1 MNMHKEKN
9 NLISKYHQG
18 EASEEEIKTIFD
30 WVDSAAENRKEFI
43 AYKKVRVLLAVSTGK
58 NNTDF
63 KEVQLKIREIKNK
76 KWRLKAFKYAAV
88 LVFGL
93 FIATVFVN
101 QFSSEQGTEIILEMS
116 NGTKKIIALDVNQSI
131 INGEGVLLGIQ
142 REGKISYNDNTING
156 SEELV
161 YNTLYVPYAKRF
173 HLVFSD
179 GSSVHLN
186 AGTTIRFPVKFLK
199 GQPREVF
206 LDGEAFFD
214 IIKDEKQ
221 AFIVQANRLRTKVY
235 GTKFNVN
242 SYRNNDLDQIVLQE
256 GSVGVK
262 SNGEQTKTSAEIL
275 LKPNEIAILD
285 KTNLLYKQ
293 KVDIKSHIAWVK
305 GVFMFKNERFEDIF
319 KKLER
324 HYDVSIQI
332 NQPALNDSRYTG
344 TFDIETIAEVL
355 KTFSQLKGFS
365 YEIDNKKITIN
376 P

>member
-43 AYKKVRVLLAVSTGK
+43 AYKKVRVLLAVSTAK

-285 KTNLLYKQ
+285 KTDLLYKQ

-355 KTFSQLKGFS
+355 KTFSKLKGFS
-365 YEIDNKKITIN
+365 YEIDNKEITIN

>member
-18 EASEEEIKTIFD
+18 EASEEEIKTLFD

-43 AYKKVRVLLAVSTGK
+43 AYKKVRVLLAVSTAK

-242 SYRNNDLDQIVLQE
+242 SYRNNDLDQIVLQA

-285 KTNLLYKQ
+285 KTDLLYKQ

>member
-1 MNMHKEKN
+1 MHKEKN

-18 EASEEEIKTIFD
+18 EASEEEIKTLFD

-262 SNGEQTKTSAEIL
+262 SNGQQIKTNTEIL
-275 LKPNEIAILD
+275 LKPNEIAISY
-285 KTNLLYKQ
+285 KTDLLYKQ

-355 KTFSQLKGFS
+355 KTFSKLKGFS
-365 YEIDNKKITIN
+365 YEIDNKEITIN

>member
-1 MNMHKEKN
+1 MHKEEN
-9 NLISKYHQG
+9 NLILRYLQG
-18 EASEEEIKTIFD
+18 EATEEEIKTLFD
-30 WVDSAAENRKEFI
+30 WVDSAAKNREEFI
-43 AYKKVRVLLAVSTGK
+43 TYKKVWALSAISTDE
-58 NNTDF
+58 NINDF
-63 KEVQLKIREIKNK
+63 KKIQFKIKAIQNKKIRSISY
-76 KWRLKAFKYAAV
+76 RYAAV

-93 FIATVFVN
+93 FIASVFVY
-101 QFSSEQGTEIILEMS
+101 QFSLEESPNILLELS
-116 NGTKKIIALDVNQSI
+116 NGSKKIISLDKNQDI
-131 INGEGVLLGIQ
+131 FNREGELLGIQ
-142 REGKISYNDNTING
+142 REGTISYEDITDNG
-156 SEELV
+156 SAELV
-161 YNTLYVPYAKRF
+161 FNTLSVPYAKRL

-179 GSSVHLN
+179 GSSVFLN
-186 AGTTIRFPVKFLK
+186 AGTTIKFPVKFLK

-206 LDGEAFFD
+206 LNGEAFFD
-214 IIKDEKQ
+214 IVKDKKH
-221 AFIVQANRLRTKVY
+221 AFIVQSNRLRTKVY

-242 SYRNNDLDQIVLQE
+242 SYRNNELDQIVLQE

-262 SNGEQTKTSAEIL
+262 SNGEQIKTNTEIL

-285 KTNLLYKQ
+285 KTDLLYKQ

-365 YEIDNKKITIN
+365 YEINNKEITIN

>member
-1 MNMHKEKN
+1 MHKEEN
-9 NLISKYHQG
+9 NLILRYLQG
-18 EASEEEIKTIFD
+18 EATEEEIKTLFD
-30 WVDSAAENRKEFI
+30 WVDSAAKNREEFI
-43 AYKKVRVLLAVSTGK
+43 TYKKVWALSAISK
-58 NNTDF
+58 DENSNDF
-63 KEVQLKIREIKNK
+63 KKIQFKIKAIQNKKIRSISY
-76 KWRLKAFKYAAV
+76 RYAAV

-93 FIATVFVN
+93 FIASVFVY
-101 QFSSEQGTEIILEMS
+101 QFSLEESPNILLELS
-116 NGTKKIIALDVNQSI
+116 NGSEKIISLDKNQDI
-131 INGEGVLLGIQ
+131 FNRDGELLGIQ
-142 REGKISYNDNTING
+142 REGTISYEGITDNG
-156 SEELV
+156 SAELV
-161 YNTLYVPYAKRF
+161 FNTLSVPYAKRL

-179 GSSVHLN
+179 GSSVFLN
-186 AGTTIRFPVKFLK
+186 AGTTIKFPVKFLK

-206 LDGEAFFD
+206 LNGEAFFD
-214 IIKDEKQ
+214 IVKDKKH
-221 AFIVQANRLRTKVY
+221 AFIVQSNRLRTKVY

-242 SYRNNDLDQIVLQE
+242 SYRNNELDQIVLQE

-262 SNGEQTKTSAEIL
+262 SNGQQIKTNTEIL
-275 LKPNEIAILD
+275 LKPNEIAISY
-285 KTNLLYKQ
+285 KTDLLYKQ

>member
-18 EASEEEIKTIFD
+18 EASEEEIKTLFD

-262 SNGEQTKTSAEIL
+262 SNGQQIKTNTEIL
-275 LKPNEIAILD
+275 LKPNESARSY
-285 KTNLLYKQ
+285 KTDLLYKQ

>member
-1 MNMHKEKN
+1 MHKEEN
-9 NLISKYHQG
+9 NLILRYLQG
-18 EASEEEIKTIFD
+18 EATEEEIKTLFD
-30 WVDSAAENRKEFI
+30 WVDSAAKNREEFI
-43 AYKKVRVLLAVSTGK
+43 TYKKVWALSAISK
-58 NNTDF
+58 DENSNDF
-63 KEVQLKIREIKNK
+63 KKIQFKIKAIQNKKIRSISY
-76 KWRLKAFKYAAV
+76 RYAAV

-93 FIATVFVN
+93 FIASVFVY
-101 QFSSEQGTEIILEMS
+101 QFSLEESPNILLELS
-116 NGTKKIIALDVNQSI
+116 NGSEKIISLDKNQDI
-131 INGEGVLLGIQ
+131 FNRDGELLGIQ
-142 REGKISYNDNTING
+142 REGTISYEGITDNG
-156 SEELV
+156 SAELV
-161 YNTLYVPYAKRF
+161 FNTLSVPYAKRL

-179 GSSVHLN
+179 GSSVFLN
-186 AGTTIRFPVKFLK
+186 AGTTIKFPVKFLK

-206 LDGEAFFD
+206 LNGEAFFD
-214 IIKDEKQ
+214 IVKDKKH
-221 AFIVQANRLRTKVY
+221 AFIVQSNRLRTKVY

-242 SYRNNDLDQIVLQE
+242 SYRNNELDQIVLQE

-262 SNGEQTKTSAEIL
+262 SNGEQIKTNTEIL

-285 KTNLLYKQ
+285 KTDLLYKQ

>member
-18 EASEEEIKTIFD
+18 EASEEEIKTLFD

-43 AYKKVRVLLAVSTGK
+43 AYKKVRVLLAVSTAK

-262 SNGEQTKTSAEIL
+262 SNGQQIKTNTEIL
-275 LKPNEIAILD
+275 LKPNEIAISY
-285 KTNLLYKQ
+285 KTDLLYKQ

>member
-30 WVDSAAENRKEFI
+30 WVDSAVENRKEFI

-262 SNGEQTKTSAEIL
+262 SNGQQIKTNTEIL
-275 LKPNEIAILD
+275 LKPNEIAISY
-285 KTNLLYKQ
+285 KTDLLYKQ

>member
-1 MNMHKEKN
+1 MHKEEN
-9 NLISKYHQG
+9 NLISKYLQG
-18 EASEEEIKTIFD
+18 EATEEEIKTLFD
-30 WVDSAAENRKEFI
+30 WVDSAAKNREEFI
-43 AYKKVRVLLAVSTGK
+43 TYKKVWALSAVSK
-58 NNTDF
+58 DENSNDF
-63 KEVQLKIREIKNK
+63 KKLQFKIKAIQNK
-76 KWRLKAFKYAAV
+76 KLRSISYRYAAI

-93 FIATVFVN
+93 FIASVFVY
-101 QFSSEQGTEIILEMS
+101 QFSLKENSEILLELS
-116 NGTKKIIALDVNQSI
+116 NGSKKIISLDENQDIVNRE
-131 INGEGVLLGIQ
+131 GELLGIQ
-142 REGKISYNDNTING
+142 REGTISYEDIVDNG
-156 SEELV
+156 SAELV
-161 YNTLYVPYAKRF
+161 FNTLSVPYAKRL
-173 HLVFSD
+173 HLIFSD
-179 GSSVHLN
+179 GSSVFLN
-186 AGTTIRFPVKFLK
+186 AGTTIKFPIKFLK

-214 IIKDEKQ
+214 IVKDEKH

-285 KTNLLYKQ
+285 KTDLLYKQ

-355 KTFSQLKGFS
+355 KTFSKLKGFS
-365 YEIDNKKITIN
+365 YEIDNKEITIN

>member
-1 MNMHKEKN
+1 MHKEEN
-9 NLISKYHQG
+9 NLILRYLQG
-18 EASEEEIKTIFD
+18 EATEEEIKTLFD
-30 WVDSAAENRKEFI
+30 WVDSAAKNREEFI
-43 AYKKVRVLLAVSTGK
+43 TYKKVWALSAISTDENINDIK
-58 NNTDF
+58 KLQF
-63 KEVQLKIREIKNK
+63 KIKAIQNKKIRSISY
-76 KWRLKAFKYAAV
+76 RYAAV

-93 FIATVFVN
+93 FIASVFVY
-101 QFSSEQGTEIILEMS
+101 QFSLEESPNILLELS
-116 NGTKKIIALDVNQSI
+116 TGSKKIISLDKNQDI
-131 INGEGVLLGIQ
+131 FNREGELLGIQ
-142 REGKISYNDNTING
+142 REGTISYKDITDNG
-156 SEELV
+156 SAELV
-161 YNTLYVPYAKRF
+161 FNTLSVPYAKRL

-179 GSSVHLN
+179 GSSVFLN
-186 AGTTIRFPVKFLK
+186 AGTTIKFPVKFLK

-206 LDGEAFFD
+206 LNGEAFFD
-214 IIKDEKQ
+214 IVKDKKH
-221 AFIVQANRLRTKVY
+221 AFIVQSNRLRTKVY

-242 SYRNNDLDQIVLQE
+242 SYRNNELDQIVLQE

-262 SNGEQTKTSAEIL
+262 SNGEQIKTNTEIL

-285 KTNLLYKQ
+285 KTDLLYKQ

-344 TFDIETIAEVL
+344 TFDIETIAEVI
-355 KTFSQLKGFS
+355 KIFSQLKGFS
-365 YEIDNKKITIN
+365 YEIDNKEITIN

>member
-1 MNMHKEKN
+1 MHKEEN
-9 NLISKYHQG
+9 NLISRYLQG
-18 EASEEEIKTIFD
+18 EATEEEIKTLFD
-30 WVDSAAENRKEFI
+30 WVDSAAKNREEFI
-43 AYKKVRVLLAVSTGK
+43 TYKKVWALSAVSK
-58 NNTDF
+58 DENSNDF
-63 KEVQLKIREIKNK
+63 KKLQFKIKAIQNK
-76 KWRLKAFKYAAV
+76 KLRAISYRYAAI

-93 FIATVFVN
+93 FIASVFVY
-101 QFSSEQGTEIILEMS
+101 QFSLKENSEILLELS
-116 NGTKKIIALDVNQSI
+116 NGSKKIISLDENQDIVNRE
-131 INGEGVLLGIQ
+131 GELLGIQ
-142 REGKISYNDNTING
+142 REGTISYEDIADNG
-156 SEELV
+156 SAELV
-161 YNTLYVPYAKRF
+161 FNTLSVPYAKRL

-179 GSSVHLN
+179 GSSVFLN
-186 AGTTIRFPVKFLK
+186 AGTTIKFPIKFLK

-214 IIKDEKQ
+214 IVKDEKH

-242 SYRNNDLDQIVLQE
+242 SYRNNDLDQIVLQA

-285 KTNLLYKQ
+285 KTDLLYKQ

-355 KTFSQLKGFS
+355 KTFSKLKGFS
-365 YEIDNKKITIN
+365 YEIDNKEITIN

>member
-1 MNMHKEKN
+1 MHKEEN
-9 NLISKYHQG
+9 NLISRYLQG
-18 EASEEEIKTIFD
+18 EATEEEIKTLFD
-30 WVDSAAENRKEFI
+30 WVDSAAKNREEFI
-43 AYKKVRVLLAVSTGK
+43 TYKKVWALSAVSK
-58 NNTDF
+58 DENSNDF
-63 KEVQLKIREIKNK
+63 KKLQFKIKAIQNK
-76 KWRLKAFKYAAV
+76 KLRSISYRYAAI

-93 FIATVFVN
+93 FIASVFVY
-101 QFSSEQGTEIILEMS
+101 QFSLKENSEILLELS
-116 NGTKKIIALDVNQSI
+116 NGSKKIISLDENQDIVNRE
-131 INGEGVLLGIQ
+131 GELLGIQ
-142 REGKISYNDNTING
+142 REGTISYEDIADNG
-156 SEELV
+156 SAELV
-161 YNTLYVPYAKRF
+161 FNTLSVPYAKRL

-179 GSSVHLN
+179 GSSVFLN
-186 AGTTIRFPVKFLK
+186 AGTTIKFPIKFLK

-214 IIKDEKQ
+214 IVKDEKH

-242 SYRNNDLDQIVLQE
+242 SYRNNDLDQIVLQA

-285 KTNLLYKQ
+285 KTDLLYKQ

-355 KTFSQLKGFS
+355 KTFSKLKGFS
-365 YEIDNKKITIN
+365 YEIDNKEITIN

>member
-18 EASEEEIKTIFD
+18 EASEEEIKTLFD

-43 AYKKVRVLLAVSTGK
+43 AYKKVRLLLAVSTAK

-262 SNGEQTKTSAEIL
+262 SNGQQIKTNTEIL
-275 LKPNEIAILD
+275 LKPNEIAISY
-285 KTNLLYKQ
+285 KTDLLYKQ

>member
-1 MNMHKEKN
+1 MHKEEN
-9 NLISKYHQG
+9 NLILRYLQG
-18 EASEEEIKTIFD
+18 EATEEEIKTLFD
-30 WVDSAAENRKEFI
+30 WVDSAAKNREEFI
-43 AYKKVRVLLAVSTGK
+43 TYKKVWALSAISTDE
-58 NNTDF
+58 NTNDF
-63 KEVQLKIREIKNK
+63 KKIQFKIKAIQNKKIRSISY
-76 KWRLKAFKYAAV
+76 RYAAV

-93 FIATVFVN
+93 FIASVFVY
-101 QFSSEQGTEIILEMS
+101 QFSLEESPKILLELS
-116 NGTKKIIALDVNQSI
+116 TGSKKIISLDKNQDI
-131 INGEGVLLGIQ
+131 FNREGELLGIQ
-142 REGKISYNDNTING
+142 REGTISYEDITDNG
-156 SEELV
+156 SAELV
-161 YNTLYVPYAKRF
+161 FNTLSVPYAKRL

-179 GSSVHLN
+179 GSSVFLN
-186 AGTTIRFPVKFLK
+186 AGTTIKFPVKFLK

-206 LDGEAFFD
+206 LNGEAFFD
-214 IIKDEKQ
+214 IVKDKKH
-221 AFIVQANRLRTKVY
+221 AFIVQSNRLRTKVY

-242 SYRNNDLDQIVLQE
+242 SYRNNELDQIVLQE

-262 SNGEQTKTSAEIL
+262 SNGEQIKTNTEIL

-285 KTNLLYKQ
+285 KTDLLYKQ

-365 YEIDNKKITIN
+365 YEINNKEITIN

>member
-18 EASEEEIKTIFD
+18 EASEEEIKTLFD

-43 AYKKVRVLLAVSTGK
+43 AYKKVRVLLAVSTAK

-262 SNGEQTKTSAEIL
+262 SNGEQIKTSAEIL

>member
-1 MNMHKEKN
+1 MHKEEN
-9 NLISKYHQG
+9 NLISKYLQG
-18 EASEEEIKTIFD
+18 EATEEEIKTLFD
-30 WVDSAAENRKEFI
+30 WVDSAAKNREEFI
-43 AYKKVRVLLAVSTGK
+43 TYKKVWALSAVSK
-58 NNTDF
+58 DENSNDF
-63 KEVQLKIREIKNK
+63 KKLQFKIKAIQNK
-76 KWRLKAFKYAAV
+76 KLRSISYRYAAI

-93 FIATVFVN
+93 FIASVFVY
-101 QFSSEQGTEIILEMS
+101 QFSLKENSEILLELS
-116 NGTKKIIALDVNQSI
+116 NGSKKIISLDENQDIVNRE
-131 INGEGVLLGIQ
+131 GELLGIQ
-142 REGKISYNDNTING
+142 REGTISYEDIADNG
-156 SEELV
+156 SAELV
-161 YNTLYVPYAKRF
+161 FNTLSVPYAKRL
-173 HLVFSD
+173 HLIFSD
-179 GSSVHLN
+179 GSSVFLN
-186 AGTTIRFPVKFLK
+186 AGTTIKFPIKFLK

-214 IIKDEKQ
+214 IVKDEKH

-242 SYRNNDLDQIVLQE
+242 SYRNNDLDQIVLQA

-355 KTFSQLKGFS
+355 KTFSKLKGFS
-365 YEIDNKKITIN
+365 YEIDNKEITIN

>member
-18 EASEEEIKTIFD
+18 EASEEEIKTLFD

-262 SNGEQTKTSAEIL
+262 SNGQQIKTNTEIL
-275 LKPNEIAILD
+275 LKPNEIAISY
-285 KTNLLYKQ
+285 KTDLLYKQ

>member
-1 MNMHKEKN
+1 MHKEEN
-9 NLISKYHQG
+9 NLILRYLQG
-18 EASEEEIKTIFD
+18 EATEEEIKTLFD
-30 WVDSAAENRKEFI
+30 WVDSAAKNREEFI
-43 AYKKVRVLLAVSTGK
+43 TYKKVWALSAISTDENINDIK
-58 NNTDF
+58 KLQF
-63 KEVQLKIREIKNK
+63 KIKAIQNKKIRSISY
-76 KWRLKAFKYAAV
+76 RYAAV

-93 FIATVFVN
+93 FIASVFVY
-101 QFSSEQGTEIILEMS
+101 QFSLEESPKILLELS
-116 NGTKKIIALDVNQSI
+116 TGSKKIISLDKNQDI
-131 INGEGVLLGIQ
+131 FNREGELLGIQ
-142 REGKISYNDNTING
+142 REGTISYEDITDNG
-156 SEELV
+156 SAELV
-161 YNTLYVPYAKRF
+161 FNTLSVPYAKRL

-179 GSSVHLN
+179 GSSVFLN
-186 AGTTIRFPVKFLK
+186 AGTTIKFPVKFLK

-206 LDGEAFFD
+206 LNGEAFFD
-214 IIKDEKQ
+214 IVKDKKH
-221 AFIVQANRLRTKVY
+221 AFIVQSNRLRTKVY

-242 SYRNNDLDQIVLQE
+242 SYRNNELDQIVLQE

-262 SNGEQTKTSAEIL
+262 SNGEQIKTNTEIL

-285 KTNLLYKQ
+285 KTDLLYKQ

-365 YEIDNKKITIN
+365 YEINNKEITIN

>member
-1 MNMHKEKN
+1 MHKEEN
-9 NLISKYHQG
+9 NLILRYLQG
-18 EASEEEIKTIFD
+18 EATEEEIKTLFD
-30 WVDSAAENRKEFI
+30 WVDSAAKNREEFI
-43 AYKKVRVLLAVSTGK
+43 TYKKVWALSAISTDE
-58 NNTDF
+58 NINDF
-63 KEVQLKIREIKNK
+63 KKLQFKIKAIQNKKIRSISY
-76 KWRLKAFKYAAV
+76 RYAAV

-93 FIATVFVN
+93 FIASVFVY
-101 QFSSEQGTEIILEMS
+101 QFSLEESPKILLELS
-116 NGTKKIIALDVNQSI
+116 TGSKKIISLDKNQDI
-131 INGEGVLLGIQ
+131 FNREGELLGIQ
-142 REGKISYNDNTING
+142 REGTISYEDITDNG
-156 SEELV
+156 SAELV
-161 YNTLYVPYAKRF
+161 FNTLSVPYAKRL

-179 GSSVHLN
+179 GSSVFLN
-186 AGTTIRFPVKFLK
+186 AGTTIKFPVKFLK

-206 LDGEAFFD
+206 LNGEAFFD
-214 IIKDEKQ
+214 IVKDKKH
-221 AFIVQANRLRTKVY
+221 AFIVQSNRLRTKVY

-242 SYRNNDLDQIVLQE
+242 SYRNNELDQIVLQE

-262 SNGEQTKTSAEIL
+262 SNGEQIKTNTEIL

-285 KTNLLYKQ
+285 KTDLLYKQ

-365 YEIDNKKITIN
+365 YEIDNKEITIN

>member
-1 MNMHKEKN
+1 MHKEEN
-9 NLISKYHQG
+9 NLILRYLQG
-18 EASEEEIKTIFD
+18 EATEEEIKTLFD
-30 WVDSAAENRKEFI
+30 WVDSAAKNREEFI
-43 AYKKVRVLLAVSTGK
+43 TYKKVWALSAISTDE
-58 NNTDF
+58 NINDF
-63 KEVQLKIREIKNK
+63 KKIQFKIKAIQNKKIRSISY
-76 KWRLKAFKYAAV
+76 RYAAV

-93 FIATVFVN
+93 FIASVFVY
-101 QFSSEQGTEIILEMS
+101 QFSLEESPNILLELS
-116 NGTKKIIALDVNQSI
+116 NGSEKIISLDKNQDI
-131 INGEGVLLGIQ
+131 FNRDGELLGIQ
-142 REGKISYNDNTING
+142 REGTISYEGITDNG
-156 SEELV
+156 SAELV
-161 YNTLYVPYAKRF
+161 FNTLSVPYAKRL

-179 GSSVHLN
+179 GSSVFLN
-186 AGTTIRFPVKFLK
+186 AGTTIKFPVKFLK

-206 LDGEAFFD
+206 LNGEAFFD
-214 IIKDEKQ
+214 IVKDKKH
-221 AFIVQANRLRTKVY
+221 AFIVQSNRLRTKVY

-242 SYRNNDLDQIVLQE
+242 SYRNNELDQIVLQE

-262 SNGEQTKTSAEIL
+262 SNGEQIKTNTEIL

-285 KTNLLYKQ
+285 KTDLLYKQ

-365 YEIDNKKITIN
+365 YEINNKEITIN

>member
-1 MNMHKEKN
+1 MHKEEN
-9 NLISKYHQG
+9 NLILRYLQG
-18 EASEEEIKTIFD
+18 EATEEEIKTLFD
-30 WVDSAAENRKEFI
+30 WVDSAAKNREEFI
-43 AYKKVRVLLAVSTGK
+43 TYKKVWALSAISTDE
-58 NNTDF
+58 NINDF
-63 KEVQLKIREIKNK
+63 KKIQFKIKAIQNKKIRSISY
-76 KWRLKAFKYAAV
+76 RYAAV

-93 FIATVFVN
+93 FIASVFVY
-101 QFSSEQGTEIILEMS
+101 QFSLEESPNILLELS
-116 NGTKKIIALDVNQSI
+116 NGSKKIISLDKNQDI
-131 INGEGVLLGIQ
+131 FNRDGELLGIQ
-142 REGKISYNDNTING
+142 REGTISYEDITDNG
-156 SEELV
+156 SAELV
-161 YNTLYVPYAKRF
+161 FNTLSVPYAKRL

-179 GSSVHLN
+179 GSSVFLN
-186 AGTTIRFPVKFLK
+186 AGTTIKFPVKFLK

-206 LDGEAFFD
+206 LNGEAFFD
-214 IIKDEKQ
+214 IVKDKKH
-221 AFIVQANRLRTKVY
+221 AFIVQSNRLRTKVY

-242 SYRNNDLDQIVLQE
+242 SYRNNELDQIVLQE

-262 SNGEQTKTSAEIL
+262 SNGEQIKTNTEIL

-285 KTNLLYKQ
+285 KTDLLYKQ

-355 KTFSQLKGFS
+355 KTFSKLKGFS
-365 YEIDNKKITIN
+365 YEIDNKEITIN

>member
-1 MNMHKEKN
+1 MNMHKETN

-18 EASEEEIKTIFD
+18 EASEEEIKTLFA
-30 WVDSAAENRKEFI
+30 WVERAAENRKEFI

-262 SNGEQTKTSAEIL
+262 SNGQQIKTNTEIL
-275 LKPNEIAILD
+275 LKPNEIAISY
-285 KTNLLYKQ
+285 KTDLLYKQ

>member
-1 MNMHKEKN
+1 MHKEEN
-9 NLISKYHQG
+9 NLILRYLQG
-18 EASEEEIKTIFD
+18 EATEEEIKTLFD
-30 WVDSAAENRKEFI
+30 WVDSAAKNREEFI
-43 AYKKVRVLLAVSTGK
+43 TYKKVWALSAISTDE
-58 NNTDF
+58 NINDF
-63 KEVQLKIREIKNK
+63 KKIQFKIKAIQNKKIRSISY
-76 KWRLKAFKYAAV
+76 RYAAV

-93 FIATVFVN
+93 FIASVFVY
-101 QFSSEQGTEIILEMS
+101 QFSLEESPNILLELS
-116 NGTKKIIALDVNQSI
+116 NGSKKIISLDKNQDI
-131 INGEGVLLGIQ
+131 FNRDGELLGIQ
-142 REGKISYNDNTING
+142 REGTISYEDITDNG
-156 SEELV
+156 SAELV
-161 YNTLYVPYAKRF
+161 FNTLSVPYAKRL

-179 GSSVHLN
+179 GSSVFLN
-186 AGTTIRFPVKFLK
+186 AGTTIKFPVKFLK

-206 LDGEAFFD
+206 LNGEAFFD
-214 IIKDEKQ
+214 IVKDKKH
-221 AFIVQANRLRTKVY
+221 AFIVQSNRLRTKVY

-242 SYRNNDLDQIVLQE
+242 SYRNNELDQIVLQE

-262 SNGEQTKTSAEIL
+262 SNGEQIKTNTEIL

-285 KTNLLYKQ
+285 KTDLLYKQ

-365 YEIDNKKITIN
+365 YEINNKEITIN

>member
-1 MNMHKEKN
+1 MHKEEN
-9 NLISKYHQG
+9 NLILRYLQG
-18 EASEEEIKTIFD
+18 EATEEEIKTLFD
-30 WVDSAAENRKEFI
+30 WVDSAAKNREELI
-43 AYKKVRVLLAVSTGK
+43 AYKKVWALSAISTDE
-58 NNTDF
+58 NTNDLKKLQF
-63 KEVQLKIREIKNK
+63 KIKAIQNKKIRSISY
-76 KWRLKAFKYAAV
+76 RYAAV

-93 FIATVFVN
+93 FIASVFVY
-101 QFSSEQGTEIILEMS
+101 QFSLEESPKILLELS
-116 NGTKKIIALDVNQSI
+116 NGSKKIISLDKNQDI
-131 INGEGVLLGIQ
+131 FNRDGELLGIQ
-142 REGKISYNDNTING
+142 REGTISYEDITDNG
-156 SEELV
+156 SAELV
-161 YNTLYVPYAKRF
+161 FNTLSVPYAKRL

-179 GSSVHLN
+179 GSSVFLN
-186 AGTTIRFPVKFLK
+186 AGTTIKFPVKFLK
-199 GQPREVF
+199 GQPKVVF
-206 LDGEAFFD
+206 LNGEAFFD
-214 IIKDEKQ
+214 IVKDKKH
-221 AFIVQANRLRTKVY
+221 AFIVQSNRLRTKVY

-242 SYRNNDLDQIVLQE
+242 SYRNNELDQIVLQE

-262 SNGEQTKTSAEIL
+262 SNGEQIKTNTEIL

-285 KTNLLYKQ
+285 NTDLLYKQ

-365 YEIDNKKITIN
+365 YEINNKEITIN

>member
-1 MNMHKEKN
+1 MHKEEN
-9 NLISKYHQG
+9 NLILRYLQG
-18 EASEEEIKTIFD
+18 EATEEEIKTLFD
-30 WVDSAAENRKEFI
+30 WVDSAAKNREEFI
-43 AYKKVRVLLAVSTGK
+43 TYKKVWALSAISTDE
-58 NNTDF
+58 NINDF
-63 KEVQLKIREIKNK
+63 KKLQFKIKAIQNKKIRSISY
-76 KWRLKAFKYAAV
+76 RYAAV

-93 FIATVFVN
+93 FIASVFVY
-101 QFSSEQGTEIILEMS
+101 QFSLEESPKILLELS
-116 NGTKKIIALDVNQSI
+116 NGSKKIISLDKNQDI
-131 INGEGVLLGIQ
+131 FNREGELLGIQ
-142 REGKISYNDNTING
+142 REGTISYEDITDNG
-156 SEELV
+156 SAELV
-161 YNTLYVPYAKRF
+161 FNTLSVPYAKRL

-179 GSSVHLN
+179 GSSVFLN
-186 AGTTIRFPVKFLK
+186 AGTTIKFPVKFLK

-206 LDGEAFFD
+206 LNGEAFFD
-214 IIKDEKQ
+214 IVKDKKH
-221 AFIVQANRLRTKVY
+221 AFIVQSNRLRTKVY

-242 SYRNNDLDQIVLQE
+242 SYRNNELDQIVLQE

-262 SNGEQTKTSAEIL
+262 SNGEQIKTNTEIL

-285 KTNLLYKQ
+285 KTDLLYKQ

-344 TFDIETIAEVL
+344 TFDIETIAEVI
-355 KTFSQLKGFS
+355 KIFSQLKGFS
-365 YEIDNKKITIN
+365 YEIDNKEITIN

>member
-1 MNMHKEKN
+1 MHKEEN
-9 NLISKYHQG
+9 NLISRYLQG
-18 EASEEEIKTIFD
+18 EATEEEIKTLFD
-30 WVDSAAENRKEFI
+30 WVDSAAKNREEFI
-43 AYKKVRVLLAVSTGK
+43 TYKKVWALSAISTDE
-58 NNTDF
+58 NINDF
-63 KEVQLKIREIKNK
+63 KKIQFKIKAIQNKKIRSISY
-76 KWRLKAFKYAAV
+76 RYAAV

-93 FIATVFVN
+93 FIASVFVY
-101 QFSSEQGTEIILEMS
+101 QFSLEESPNILLELS
-116 NGTKKIIALDVNQSI
+116 NGSEKIISLDKNQDI
-131 INGEGVLLGIQ
+131 FNRDGELLGIQ
-142 REGKISYNDNTING
+142 REGTISYEDITDNG
-156 SEELV
+156 SAELV
-161 YNTLYVPYAKRF
+161 FNTLSVPYAKRL

-179 GSSVHLN
+179 GSSVFLN
-186 AGTTIRFPVKFLK
+186 AGTTIKFPVKFLK

-206 LDGEAFFD
+206 LNGEAFFD
-214 IIKDEKQ
+214 IVKDKKH
-221 AFIVQANRLRTKVY
+221 AFIVQSNRLRTKVY

-242 SYRNNDLDQIVLQE
+242 SYRNNELDQIVLQE

-262 SNGEQTKTSAEIL
+262 SNGEQIKTNTEIL

-285 KTNLLYKQ
+285 KTDLLYKQ

-365 YEIDNKKITIN
+365 YEINNKEITIN

>member
-1 MNMHKEKN
+1 MHKEEN
-9 NLISKYHQG
+9 NLISKYLQG
-18 EASEEEIKTIFD
+18 EATEEEIKTLFD
-30 WVDSAAENRKEFI
+30 WVDSAAKNREEFI
-43 AYKKVRVLLAVSTGK
+43 TYKKVWALSAVSK
-58 NNTDF
+58 DENSNDF
-63 KEVQLKIREIKNK
+63 KKLQFKIKAIQNK
-76 KWRLKAFKYAAV
+76 KLRSISYRYAAI

-93 FIATVFVN
+93 FIASVFVY
-101 QFSSEQGTEIILEMS
+101 QFSLKENSEILLELS
-116 NGTKKIIALDVNQSI
+116 NGSKKIISLDENQDIVNRE
-131 INGEGVLLGIQ
+131 GELLGIQ
-142 REGKISYNDNTING
+142 REGTISYEDIADNG
-156 SEELV
+156 SAELV
-161 YNTLYVPYAKRF
+161 FNTLSVPYAKRL
-173 HLVFSD
+173 HLIFSD
-179 GSSVHLN
+179 GSSVFLN
-186 AGTTIRFPVKFLK
+186 AGTTIKFPIKFLK

-214 IIKDEKQ
+214 IVKDEKH

-285 KTNLLYKQ
+285 KTDLLYKQ

-355 KTFSQLKGFS
+355 KTFSKLKGFS
-365 YEIDNKKITIN
+365 YEIDNKEITIN

>member
-1 MNMHKEKN
+1 MHKEEN
-9 NLISKYHQG
+9 NLISRYLQG
-18 EASEEEIKTIFD
+18 EATEEEIKTLFD
-30 WVDSAAENRKEFI
+30 WVDSAAKNREEFI
-43 AYKKVRVLLAVSTGK
+43 TYKKVWALSAVSK
-58 NNTDF
+58 DENSNDF
-63 KEVQLKIREIKNK
+63 KKLQFKIKAIQNK
-76 KWRLKAFKYAAV
+76 KLRSISYRYAAI

-93 FIATVFVN
+93 FIASVFVY
-101 QFSSEQGTEIILEMS
+101 QFSLKENSEILLELS
-116 NGTKKIIALDVNQSI
+116 NGSKKIISLDENQDIVNRE
-131 INGEGVLLGIQ
+131 GELLGIQ
-142 REGKISYNDNTING
+142 REGTISYEDIADNG
-156 SEELV
+156 SAELV
-161 YNTLYVPYAKRF
+161 FNTLSVPYAKRL
-173 HLVFSD
+173 HLIFSD
-179 GSSVHLN
+179 GSSVFLN
-186 AGTTIRFPVKFLK
+186 AGTTIKFPIKFLK

-214 IIKDEKQ
+214 IVKDEKH

-262 SNGEQTKTSAEIL
+262 SNGQQIKTNTEIL
-275 LKPNEIAILD
+275 LKPNEIAISY
-285 KTNLLYKQ
+285 KTDLLYKQ

-355 KTFSQLKGFS
+355 KTFSKLKGFS
-365 YEIDNKKITIN
+365 YEIDNKEITIN

>member
-43 AYKKVRVLLAVSTGK
+43 AYKKVRVLLAVSTAK

-262 SNGEQTKTSAEIL
+262 SNGEQIKTNTEIL

-285 KTNLLYKQ
+285 KTDLLYKQ

-365 YEIDNKKITIN
+365 YEIDNKEITIN

>member
-262 SNGEQTKTSAEIL
+262 SNGQQIKTNTEIL
-275 LKPNEIAILD
+275 LKPNEIAISY
-285 KTNLLYKQ
+285 KTDLLYKQ

>member
-1 MNMHKEKN
+1 MHKEEN
-9 NLISKYHQG
+9 NLISRYLQG
-18 EASEEEIKTIFD
+18 EATEEEIKTLFD
-30 WVDSAAENRKEFI
+30 WVDSAAKNREEFI
-43 AYKKVRVLLAVSTGK
+43 TYKKVWALSAVSK
-58 NNTDF
+58 DENSNDF
-63 KEVQLKIREIKNK
+63 KKLQFKIKAIQNK
-76 KWRLKAFKYAAV
+76 KLRSISYRYAAI

-93 FIATVFVN
+93 FIASVFVY
-101 QFSSEQGTEIILEMS
+101 QFSLKENSEILLELS
-116 NGTKKIIALDVNQSI
+116 NGSKKIISLDENQDIVNRE
-131 INGEGVLLGIQ
+131 GELLGIQ
-142 REGKISYNDNTING
+142 REGTISYEDIVDNG
-156 SEELV
+156 SAELV
-161 YNTLYVPYAKRF
+161 FNTLSVPYAKRL
-173 HLVFSD
+173 HLIFSD
-179 GSSVHLN
+179 GSSVFLN
-186 AGTTIRFPVKFLK
+186 AGTTIKFPIKFLK

-214 IIKDEKQ
+214 IVKDEKH

-242 SYRNNDLDQIVLQE
+242 SYRNNDLDQIVLQA

-285 KTNLLYKQ
+285 KTDLLYKQ

-355 KTFSQLKGFS
+355 KTFSKLKGFS
-365 YEIDNKKITIN
+365 YEIDNKEITIN

>member
-1 MNMHKEKN
+1 MHKEEN
-9 NLISKYHQG
+9 NLISRYLQG
-18 EASEEEIKTIFD
+18 EATEEEIKTLFD
-30 WVDSAAENRKEFI
+30 WVDSAAKNREEFI
-43 AYKKVRVLLAVSTGK
+43 TYKKVWALSAVSK
-58 NNTDF
+58 DENSNDF
-63 KEVQLKIREIKNK
+63 KKLQFKIKAIQNK
-76 KWRLKAFKYAAV
+76 KLRSISYRYAAI

-93 FIATVFVN
+93 FIASVFVY
-101 QFSSEQGTEIILEMS
+101 QFSLKENSEILLELS
-116 NGTKKIIALDVNQSI
+116 NGSKKIISLDENQDIVNRE
-131 INGEGVLLGIQ
+131 GELLGIQ
-142 REGKISYNDNTING
+142 REGTISYEDIADNG
-156 SEELV
+156 SAELV
-161 YNTLYVPYAKRF
+161 FNTLSVPYAKRL
-173 HLVFSD
+173 HLIFSD
-179 GSSVHLN
+179 GSSVFLN
-186 AGTTIRFPVKFLK
+186 AGTTIKFPIKFLK

-214 IIKDEKQ
+214 IVKDEKH

-242 SYRNNDLDQIVLQE
+242 SYRNNDLDQIVLQA

-285 KTNLLYKQ
+285 KTDLLYKQ

-355 KTFSQLKGFS
+355 KTFSKLKGFS
-365 YEIDNKKITIN
+365 YEIDNKEITIN

>member
-1 MNMHKEKN
+1 MHKEEN
-9 NLISKYHQG
+9 NLISRYLQG
-18 EASEEEIKTIFD
+18 EATEEEIKTLFD
-30 WVDSAAENRKEFI
+30 WVDSAAKNREEFI
-43 AYKKVRVLLAVSTGK
+43 TYKKVWALSAVSK
-58 NNTDF
+58 DENSNDF
-63 KEVQLKIREIKNK
+63 KKLQFKIKAIQNK
-76 KWRLKAFKYAAV
+76 KLRSISYRYAAI

-93 FIATVFVN
+93 FIASVFVYQLSLKEN
-101 QFSSEQGTEIILEMS
+101 SEILLELS
-116 NGTKKIIALDVNQSI
+116 NGSKKIISLDENQDIVNRE
-131 INGEGVLLGIQ
+131 GELLGIQ
-142 REGKISYNDNTING
+142 REGTISYEDIADNG
-156 SEELV
+156 SAELV
-161 YNTLYVPYAKRF
+161 FNTLSVPYAKRL

-179 GSSVHLN
+179 GSSVFLN
-186 AGTTIRFPVKFLK
+186 AGTTIKFPIKFLK

-214 IIKDEKQ
+214 IVKDEKH

-242 SYRNNDLDQIVLQE
+242 SYRNNDLDQIVLQA

-285 KTNLLYKQ
+285 KTDLLYKQ

-355 KTFSQLKGFS
+355 KTFSKLKGFS
-365 YEIDNKKITIN
+365 YEIDNKEITIN

>member
-18 EASEEEIKTIFD
+18 EASEEEIKTLFD

-43 AYKKVRVLLAVSTGK
+43 AYKKVRVLLAVSTAK

-161 YNTLYVPYAKRF
+161 
-173 HLVFSD
+173 
-179 GSSVHLN
+179 
-186 AGTTIRFPVKFLK
+186 
-199 GQPREVF
+199 
-206 LDGEAFFD
+206 
-214 IIKDEKQ
+214 
-221 AFIVQANRLRTKVY
+221 
-235 GTKFNVN
+235 
-242 SYRNNDLDQIVLQE
+242 
-256 GSVGVK
+256 
-262 SNGEQTKTSAEIL
+262 
-275 LKPNEIAILD
+275 
-285 KTNLLYKQ
+285 
-293 KVDIKSHIAWVK
+293 
-305 GVFMFKNERFEDIF
+305 
-319 KKLER
+319 
-324 HYDVSIQI
+324 
-332 NQPALNDSRYTG
+332 
-344 TFDIETIAEVL
+344 
-355 KTFSQLKGFS
+355 
-365 YEIDNKKITIN
+365 
-376 P
+376 

>member
-1 MNMHKEKN
+1 MHKEEN
-9 NLISKYHQG
+9 NLISRYLQG
-18 EASEEEIKTIFD
+18 EATEEEIKTLFD
-30 WVDSAAENRKEFI
+30 WVDSAAKNREEFI
-43 AYKKVRVLLAVSTGK
+43 TYKKVWALSAVSK
-58 NNTDF
+58 DENSNDF
-63 KEVQLKIREIKNK
+63 KKLQFKIKAIQNK
-76 KWRLKAFKYAAV
+76 KLRSIPYRYAAI

-93 FIATVFVN
+93 FIASVFVY
-101 QFSSEQGTEIILEMS
+101 QFSLKENSEILLELS
-116 NGTKKIIALDVNQSI
+116 NGSKKIISLDENQDIVNRE
-131 INGEGVLLGIQ
+131 GELLGIQ
-142 REGKISYNDNTING
+142 REGTISYEDIADNG
-156 SEELV
+156 SAELV
-161 YNTLYVPYAKRF
+161 FNTLSVPYAKRL
-173 HLVFSD
+173 HLIFSD
-179 GSSVHLN
+179 GSSVFLN
-186 AGTTIRFPVKFLK
+186 AGTTIKFPIKFLK

-214 IIKDEKQ
+214 IVKDEKH

-242 SYRNNDLDQIVLQE
+242 SYRNNDLDQIVLQA

-285 KTNLLYKQ
+285 KTDLLYKQ

-355 KTFSQLKGFS
+355 KTFSKLKGFS
-365 YEIDNKKITIN
+365 YEIDNKEITIN

>member
-1 MNMHKEKN
+1 MHKEEN
-9 NLISKYHQG
+9 NLILRYLQG
-18 EASEEEIKTIFD
+18 EATEEEIKTLFD
-30 WVDSAAENRKEFI
+30 WVDSAAKNREEFI
-43 AYKKVRVLLAVSTGK
+43 TYKKVWALSAISTDE
-58 NNTDF
+58 NTNDF
-63 KEVQLKIREIKNK
+63 KKIQFKIKAIQNKKIRSISY
-76 KWRLKAFKYAAV
+76 RYAAV

-93 FIATVFVN
+93 FIASVFVY
-101 QFSSEQGTEIILEMS
+101 QFSLEESPNILLELS
-116 NGTKKIIALDVNQSI
+116 NGSKKIISLDKNQDI
-131 INGEGVLLGIQ
+131 FNRDGELLGIQ
-142 REGKISYNDNTING
+142 REGTISYEDITDNG
-156 SEELV
+156 SAELV
-161 YNTLYVPYAKRF
+161 FNTLSVPYAKRL

-179 GSSVHLN
+179 GSSVFLN
-186 AGTTIRFPVKFLK
+186 AGTTIKFPVKFLK

-206 LDGEAFFD
+206 LNGEAFFD
-214 IIKDEKQ
+214 IVKDKKH
-221 AFIVQANRLRTKVY
+221 AFIVQSNRLRTKVY

-242 SYRNNDLDQIVLQE
+242 SYRNNELDQIVLQE

-262 SNGEQTKTSAEIL
+262 SNGEQIKTNTEIL

-285 KTNLLYKQ
+285 KTDLLYKQ

-365 YEIDNKKITIN
+365 YEINNKEITIN

>member
-1 MNMHKEKN
+1 MHKEEN
-9 NLISKYHQG
+9 NLILRYLQG
-18 EASEEEIKTIFD
+18 EATEEEIKTLFD
-30 WVDSAAENRKEFI
+30 WVDSAAKNREEFI
-43 AYKKVRVLLAVSTGK
+43 TYKKVWALSAISTDE
-58 NNTDF
+58 NTNDLKKLQF
-63 KEVQLKIREIKNK
+63 KIKAIQNKKIRSISY
-76 KWRLKAFKYAAV
+76 RYAAV

-93 FIATVFVN
+93 FIASVFVY
-101 QFSSEQGTEIILEMS
+101 QFSLEESPKILLELS
-116 NGTKKIIALDVNQSI
+116 NGSKKIISLDKNQDI
-131 INGEGVLLGIQ
+131 FNRDGELLGIQ
-142 REGKISYNDNTING
+142 REGTISYEDITDNG
-156 SEELV
+156 SAELV
-161 YNTLYVPYAKRF
+161 FNTLSVPYAKRL

-179 GSSVHLN
+179 GSSVFLN
-186 AGTTIRFPVKFLK
+186 AGTTIKFPVKFLK

-206 LDGEAFFD
+206 LNGEAFFD
-214 IIKDEKQ
+214 IVKDKKH
-221 AFIVQANRLRTKVY
+221 AFIVQSNRLRTKVY

-242 SYRNNDLDQIVLQE
+242 SYRNNELDQIVLQE

-262 SNGEQTKTSAEIL
+262 SNGEQIKTNTEIL

-285 KTNLLYKQ
+285 NTDLLYKQ

-365 YEIDNKKITIN
+365 YEINNKEITIN

>member
-18 EASEEEIKTIFD
+18 EASEEEIKTLFD

-43 AYKKVRVLLAVSTGK
+43 AYKKVRVLLAVSTAK

-262 SNGEQTKTSAEIL
+262 SNGQQIKTNTEIL
-275 LKPNEIAILD
+275 LKPNEIAISY
-285 KTNLLYKQ
+285 KTDLLYKQ

-355 KTFSQLKGFS
+355 KTFSKLKGFS
-365 YEIDNKKITIN
+365 YEIDNKEITIN